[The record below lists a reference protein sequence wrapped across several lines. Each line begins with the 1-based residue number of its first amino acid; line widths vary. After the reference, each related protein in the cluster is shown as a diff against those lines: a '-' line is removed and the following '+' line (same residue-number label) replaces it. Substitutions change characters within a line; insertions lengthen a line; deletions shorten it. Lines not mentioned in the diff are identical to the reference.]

1 MGHRLNPEETKKI
14 AKLAH
19 LTLSDEEA
27 IKHTQCLKNILELFD
42 SLERADTS
50 DICHL
55 DIKQRMTPE
64 RLREDVVTEQEE
76 VEALAKICCLAN
88 LDVSIVYSA
97 SKTLD
102 LASFILST
110 IEAAIAEECLKRLIK
125 APNFESSLEVWE
137 IAN

>member
-55 DIKQRMTPE
+55 EIKQRMTPE

-76 VEALAKICCLAN
+76 VEALAKIC
-88 LDVSIVYSA
+88 
-97 SKTLD
+97 
-102 LASFILST
+102 
-110 IEAAIAEECLKRLIK
+110 
-125 APNFESSLEVWE
+125 PNFDQESQHILIPQV
-137 IAN
+137 IDDH